1 MFPFAYI
8 YMKGRTLPLYN
19 AAIEEVKKV
28 ILAKHPDAFRHVNLT
43 ISDFETAIQSSM
55 AAAFPGTR
63 QRGYWFHFGQVSA
76 CFQFISDFISKP
88 NYFFSIR
95 LYTEKL
101 PHCFWHLLIG
111 KKGLFTILLSSL
123 SPLHFYHLI

>member
-55 AAAFPGTR
+55 AAAFPRTR
-63 QRGYWFHFGQVSA
+63 QRGCWFHYGQVSA
-76 CFQFISDFISKP
+76 
-88 NYFFSIR
+88 FFSLSVISFQNQIISFQLGCIQESYR
-95 LYTEKL
+95 TVFGTYLS
-101 PHCFWHLLIG
+101 G
-111 KKGLFTILLSSL
+111 KRGCLQ
-123 SPLHFYHLI
+123 YY